1 MARFLGAIPPLA
13 LAAAAFPAALAFSPL
28 FAAPPDAEFMTL
40 GGSAALSPDGSVLV
54 FEWAGDLWRVPVEGG
69 EALPLTRHPAR
80 ESDPVF
86 SPDGSQL
93 AFSSD
98 RGGSLQTYVTA
109 VDSGSGLQRTFHS
122 EGSVPQDWF
131 PDGSTLLV
139 RGKRDAPGPAPE
151 RFFRVKAGS
160 RRGETLLFNDRGD
173 NGHLS
178 TDGTRLL
185 FTREGG
191 PIYRKGYRGSR
202 ASQIWV
208 YDLPSG
214 SFRKVREDAGG
225 CRWPRWTG
233 EGSSFFYVGA
243 QSGSFNLRRF
253 DPETGEDRQLTFFI
267 DDAVMFPVVS
277 REGGVVVFRHL
288 FHYYRWRPREGGDP
302 ERIEIWNRSDR
313 PRETQ
318 QRRLLK
324 EAGEAAFSADG
335 LEAAMICGGQLWVM
349 DTTLRDPVLVAGA
362 GQELRSPVFSPEGDD
377 LYAVRDGGE
386 GVEVLRIRRT
396 NPEEFWWRN
405 REFQVEALTDRTR
418 DRKALTVSPDGGNIA
433 YVEGRGDL
441 VATDRDGK
449 NRRVLLES
457 FAEPVYAWSPDGRW
471 LAWAVYDADFNRD
484 VWIRA
489 VDGDEPAHNVSRH
502 PDNEDGPVWS
512 PDGKML
518 AFTGRRLDDES
529 DIFYLW
535 LTREAAQE
543 TARDRKLEEALK
555 RMREGR
561 GAGSGAAG
569 DGEVQE
575 ESDKEAA
582 GEKNE
587 GEGEG
592 EEDTASGLPEVRID
606 FEDLHRRIRHLSI
619 PGAEEKDLFWSPDG
633 KKLAFSAE
641 IDGKEGCY
649 AVDLYAE
656 DPKPEVL
663 MERSGSFALWLEKD
677 DRIVWLSG
685 GVPGSFAKGKYES
698 YDFEARQ
705 SVDRPERQRLGFLQ
719 AWRLMRDHY
728 YDGMLGGRDWDTI
741 RRKYEEAAAEAPDE
755 AGYGRVMALMLG
767 ELNGSH
773 LGFRPS
779 DEGWK
784 PDDAWTGVTPWLGLT
799 FDRSFSGA
807 GFRVAGVTPDG
818 PADRENSRIRP
829 GELVM
834 AVDGALAGVETDWTA
849 LANGPLE
856 RDLVL
861 RIRDPMGQE
870 REVGLRPVSY
880 EEGRRIAAAAE
891 VLGNQEMVE
900 RLSDGRLG
908 YVRVRSMDWP
918 SFQDFEREIYAVGS
932 GKEGLI
938 IDVRDNGGGFI
949 ADHLLTVLSQPRHA
963 VTAPR
968 GGAPGYPQDRKVY
981 ASWPRPVVVLCNQNS
996 FSNAE
1001 IFAHAIKT
1009 LGRGKLVG
1017 APTAGGVISTGS
1029 RSILDLGTLRMP
1041 TRGWHVLGTGE
1052 DMELNGAV
1060 PDVIVWPRPGEMT
1073 AGYDRQLEKG
1083 VEVLLEEVRAEAA
1096 RPRSDLRKASER
1108 VRGD

>member
-1 MARFLGAIPPLA
+1 MARSLGAIHRFA
-13 LAAAAFPAALAFSPL
+13 IAAAGTFHVALLLSPL
-28 FAAPPDAEFMTL
+28 LAAPPDAEYMTL
-40 GGSAALSPDGSVLV
+40 GGSAAVSPDGSLLV
-54 FEWAGDLWRVPVEGG
+54 FEWAGDLWRVPVAGG
-69 EALPLTRHPAR
+69 EAQPLTRHPAR

-98 RGGSLQTYVTA
+98 RGGSLQTYVA
-109 VDSGSGLQRTFHS
+109 AADSGAGVQRTFHS

-131 PDGSTLLV
+131 PDGSALLV
-139 RGKRDAPGPAPE
+139 RGKRDAAGPAPE
-151 RFFRVKAGS
+151 RFFRVPAGS
-160 RRGETLLFNDRGD
+160 KGGEKLLFNDRGD
-173 NGHLS
+173 SSHLS
-178 TDGTRLL
+178 MEGTRLL

-191 PIYRKGYRGSR
+191 QLYRKGYRGSR

-208 YDLPSG
+208 HDLSSG
-214 SFRKVREDAGG
+214 AFRKLREDAGG

-233 EGSSFFYVGA
+233 EGSSIFYVGA

-253 DPETGEDRQLTFFI
+253 DPETGEDRQLTFFV

-277 REGGVVVFRHL
+277 RDGGVVVFRRL

-313 PRETQ
+313 PRETE
-318 QRRLLK
+318 QRKLLK
-324 EAGEAAFSADG
+324 EAGEVAFSADG
-335 LEAAMICGGQLWVM
+335 LEVAMICGGELWVM

-377 LYAVRDGGE
+377 LYVVRDGGDR
-386 GVEVLRIRRT
+386 VEVLRIRRKE
-396 NPEEFWWRN
+396 PEEFWWRN
-405 REFQVEALTDRTR
+405 REFEVEALTDGTR

-441 VATDRDGK
+441 VTTDRDGK

-457 FAEPVYAWSPDGRW
+457 FNEPAYAWSPDGRW

-489 VDGDEPAHNVSRH
+489 VEGDEPAHNVSRH

-518 AFTGRRLDDES
+518 AFTGRRLDDEP

-535 LTREAAQE
+535 LTREAAQQ

-555 RMREGR
+555 RMREER
-561 GAGSGAAG
+561 GAGSGTAG
-569 DGEVQE
+569 GGELE
-575 ESDKEAA
+575 EEGGKKAEV
-582 GEKNE
+582 EK
-587 GEGEG
+587 GEGGG
-592 EEDTASGLPEVRID
+592 EEARESRLPEVRIE

-656 DPKPEVL
+656 DPKPEAL
-663 MERSGSFALWLEKD
+663 MERSGSFARWLEKD

-705 SVDRPERQRLGFLQ
+705 SVDRAERQRLGFLQ

-741 RRKYEEAAAEAPDE
+741 RRKYEEAATAAPDE

-773 LGFRPS
+773 LGFRS
-779 DEGWK
+779 ADEGWN
-784 PDDAWTGVTPWLGLT
+784 PDDAWSGVTPWLGLA
-799 FDRSFSGA
+799 FDPGFSGA
-807 GFRVAGVTPDG
+807 GFRVAGVVPDG

-829 GELVM
+829 GEVLV
-834 AVDGALAGVETDWTA
+834 AVDGKPADVETDWA
-849 LANGPLE
+849 ELVNGPLE
-856 RDLVL
+856 RTLVL
-861 RIRDPMGQE
+861 RIRDGAGQE
-870 REVGLRPVSY
+870 REVSLRPVSY
-880 EEGRRIAAAAE
+880 EEGRRTAGAAE
-891 VLGNQEMVE
+891 VLRKQNMVE
-900 RLSDGRLG
+900 RMSEGQLV
-908 YVRVRSMDWP
+908 YVKVRSMDWP
-918 SFQDFEREIYAVGS
+918 SFQDFEKEIYAMGS
-932 GKEGLI
+932 GKKGLV
-938 IDVRDNGGGFI
+938 IDVRDNSGGFT
-949 ADHLLTVLSQPRHA
+949 ADHLLTVLSQPSHA
-963 VTAPR
+963 LTAPR

-1001 IFAHAIKT
+1001 IFAHAVKT

-1029 RSILDLGTLRMP
+1029 RKILDLGTLRMP

-1060 PDVIVWPRPGEMT
+1060 PDVIVWPHPGEIA

-1083 VEVLLEEVRAEAA
+1083 VEVLLEEVRVEAA
-1096 RPRSDLRKASER
+1096 RQRSDLRKASER
-1108 VRGD
+1108 ARGD